1 MSEQKQEPV
10 QIALQDIATVVQM
23 IDVVSRR
30 GAFEGNEM
38 AGVGMLRNKLEVFLR
53 QNAPQGEAPEGQMP
67 SPEAPA
73 NVPADA
79 PMANKV
85 KNQAATQYERRGL
98 SFSNKPTLILYYE
111 GDYMSIDAKA
121 NEVLWVEKYRPQKID
136 DTILPEKT
144 KAAFKKFVEDE
155 SIPNLLLTGGPGVG
169 KTLSLIR
176 I

>member
-1 MSEQKQEPV
+1 MSEQTQKQEPV

-67 SPEAPA
+67 SEAPA

-79 PMANKV
+79 PMASKV
-85 KNQAATQYERRGL
+85 KN
-98 SFSNKPTLILYYE
+98 
-111 GDYMSIDAKA
+111 
-121 NEVLWVEKYRPQKID
+121 
-136 DTILPEKT
+136 
-144 KAAFKKFVEDE
+144 
-155 SIPNLLLTGGPGVG
+155 
-169 KTLSLIR
+169 
-176 I
+176 